1 MLRSKIYENFT
12 VHGTLNITDN
22 DYIIYAKFLS
32 VFLKFCK
39 SIGKL
44 ELLIILKI

>member
-1 MLRSKIYENFT
+1 MLISKIYENFT
-12 VHGTLNITDN
+12 GHVTLNITDN
-22 DYIIYAKFLS
+22 DYIIYAKFLNA
-32 VFLKFCK
+32 FLKFCK